1 MDRSTAILAALALYL
16 VGMLLIGIRAGRR
29 THDSNQ
35 YFLGG
40 RTLGPWVTSLAANT
54 SSSSAWSLVGVSGF
68 AYLHGWSAV
77 WLLPGCLGGFLLNWL
92 VVAPRLRSQT
102 GKAIT
107 VTEFLAGEDQGPGR
121 TAVNWFASLLTL
133 ASLLT
138 YVAAQMQA
146 AGAAFVHA
154 FGWSL
159 AAGVVLGAGLVV
171 AYTLTGGYLAACF
184 TDSVQGVMMALV
196 AVVVPFAAVQSAGG
210 VDAVLGALES
220 TPSAGAS
227 DWFGGRT
234 GLAAA
239 GFALGLCGIGLGY
252 PGQPHAVNKYMGMS
266 PTASMTVAR
275 TVGIGWAV
283 VLYVGMLLLGWA
295 GRVLLDLPAGTH
307 EEVLYATTESLFP
320 PFVAGLV
327 IAAVLA
333 AIMSTVDSQL
343 LVCASTVSHDL
354 GIGRGDARQ
363 LLRNARW
370 TVLVIGVGATW
381 AGISVPKNVFDNV
394 LFAWAALGSAFGPL
408 LLVRLLVG
416 RVGAWWSLAAM
427 VVGGCGA
434 IAGSYLTVW
443 SRGFADRTLS
453 WVAAMAVALVGAWA
467 YRRRSSLLMR
477 PR

>member
-1 MDRSTAILAALALYL
+1 MDRSTAILAALGAYL
-16 VGMLLIGIRAGRR
+16 VAMVLIGLRARAR
-29 THDSNQ
+29 THDSGE

-40 RTLGPWVTSLAANT
+40 RSLGPWVAALAANT

-68 AYLHGWSAV
+68 AYLNGWSAL
-77 WLLPGCLGGFLLNWL
+77 WLLPGCLGGFLVNWL
-92 VVAPRLRSQT
+92 LVAPRLREQT
-102 GKAIT
+102 GTA
-107 VTEFLAGEDQGPGR
+107 VTLSEFLAGDRRGAGR
-121 TAVNWFASLLTL
+121 TAVLWLASLLTL
-133 ASLLT
+133 GSLLT

-154 FGWSL
+154 FDWGL
-159 AAGVVLGAGLVV
+159 TTGVLLGAGLVL
-171 AYTLTGGYLAACF
+171 AYTLMGGYLAACL
-184 TDSVQGVMMALV
+184 TDSVQGAMMGLV
-196 AVVVPFAAVQSAGG
+196 AVAVPVAAVLAAGG
-210 VDAVLGALES
+210 IGEVLTAIDTCAVPGYGSL
-220 TPSAGAS
+220 
-227 DWFGGRT
+227 FGDRS

-283 VLYVGMLLLGWA
+283 ILYVGMILLGWA
-295 GRVLLDLPAGTH
+295 GRALVDLGPGAH
-307 EEVLYATTESLFP
+307 EEVLYATTDALFP
-320 PFVAGLV
+320 PFLAGIV

-343 LVCASTVSHDL
+343 LVCASTISHDL
-354 GIGRGDARQ
+354 GIGRGNNRQ
-363 LLRNARW
+363 MLRNARL
-370 TVLVIGVGATW
+370 TVLVIGIGATW
-381 AGISVPKNVFDNV
+381 AGITVPKNVFDNV

-416 RVGAWWSLAAM
+416 RVGPWWSLAAM
-427 VVGGCGA
+427 ACGGAGA
-434 IAGSYLTVW
+434 ILGSYHVVW
-443 SRGFADRTLS
+443 AKGFADRTLS
-453 WVAAMAVALVGAWA
+453 WLVALAVALAGAWC